1 MKKLLMVCHGEHFS
15 VAALRLA
22 FVFLIGVALA
32 STFSVATAAI
42 AQAADMTP
50 TQMIQ
55 SQLPQGKTI
64 ANATKTEFLSAVCA
78 AVKKFREA
86 APAITKAAIN
96 AHPEW
101 RRELLRTVI
110 TCLGTDDCN
119 LIASG
124 VAGAIEVFPDDA
136 DGLIELAIQLAPD
149 CHGAIGQ
156 LPPGSGPDLLTNPP
170 DNLNPPPGTL
180 GGGGAGGVNPE
191 DTKITVCDNGVNV
204 IVVASQAAG
213 YLSAHPGASV
223 GTCVVTPVTNQ

>member
-1 MKKLLMVCHGEHFS
+1 MKKLLMVSHGEHFS
-15 VAALRLA
+15 VAALRSA

-32 STFSVATAAI
+32 STFSVATVPI

-78 AVKKFREA
+78 AVKKFREV

-110 TCLGTDDCN
+110 TCLGTDDCD
-119 LIASG
+119 LIAAA
-124 VAGAIEVFPDDA
+124 VAAAVQVFPDDA
-136 DGLIELAIQLAPD
+136 NGLIELAIQLVPNCRD
-149 CHGAIGQ
+149 AIGQ
-156 LPPGSGPDLLTNPP
+156 LPGGGGAGIFTEPP
-170 DNLNPPPGTL
+170 MNQNPPPGTI
-180 GGGGAGGVNPE
+180 GGGGGGGFNPE
-191 DTKITVCDNGVNV
+191 DTRVTVCDNAVNV
-204 IVVASQAAG
+204 IVLASQLAA
-213 YLSAHPGASV
+213 YLTAHPGASV